1 MKRDLSCLSNLLQG
15 FFWLEKSPPAV
26 GTGFPKIKVEPS
38 SFSLNYEGTVPVF
51 PAGGNGKLPSQSS
64 LDTVYARKKMSQ
76 AERHR
81 GWVKMRNVSSVKISI
96 QVQVTTEWCLGHGS
110 HESYFDNSR
119 ISFPHK
125 NFKFP
130 NILINSLQKEK
141 AFFPFPCVQMG
152 NCYLKTPPTCPIQ
165 YGHAESFIEKN

>member
-1 MKRDLSCLSNLLQG
+1 MAVPSEKFSRRNLIKTGGGGDYRNNNNDQGNQSKYVTSLRQFGQNLSCEKKFKQLISNLLQG
-15 FFWLEKSPPAV
+15 FFWLEIFPPAAA

-96 QVQVTTEWCLGHGS
+96 QVSTQWCWGH
-110 HESYFDNSR
+110 H
-119 ISFPHK
+119 
-125 NFKFP
+125 
-130 NILINSLQKEK
+130 L
-141 AFFPFPCVQMG
+141 
-152 NCYLKTPPTCPIQ
+152 
-165 YGHAESFIEKN
+165 